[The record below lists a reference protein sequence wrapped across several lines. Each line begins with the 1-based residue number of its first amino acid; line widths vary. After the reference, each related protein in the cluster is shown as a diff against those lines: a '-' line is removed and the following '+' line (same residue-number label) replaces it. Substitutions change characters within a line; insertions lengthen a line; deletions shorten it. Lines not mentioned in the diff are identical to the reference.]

1 MHLCN
6 SALPIAAEIQAILKV
21 RTSPALYFFLWLIAL
36 HYMSSTPIFL
46 HRGHRVSAN
55 VNANTA
61 AVIGA
66 LYSRPLLTLH
76 CVVCVQGGSA
86 HQVLEPDSKSCIFGC
101 SPPPRDCTNPLV
113 RDSSFDSMRG
123 ARSMATSAAGSCSTS
138 YYQSMERT
146 DGFGPHSCM
155 SPPASALS
163 TA

>member
-1 MHLCN
+1 MMDALC
-6 SALPIAAEIQAILKV
+6 
-21 RTSPALYFFLWLIAL
+21 R
-36 HYMSSTPIFL
+36 
-46 HRGHRVSAN
+46 
-55 VNANTA
+55 
-61 AVIGA
+61 
-66 LYSRPLLTLH
+66 RPLLTLRH
-76 CVVCVQGGSA
+76 LVCVQGGSP

-138 YYQSMERT
+138 YYQSMERA
-146 DGFGPHSCM
+146 DGFGAHSCM

>member
-1 MHLCN
+1 MAARSLLREAFMADANRHSSLGADFSRRSPFTRSGKESMHLCN
-6 SALPIAAEIQAILKV
+6 GALPIAAEIQAILK
-21 RTSPALYFFLWLIAL
+21 
-36 HYMSSTPIFL
+36 
-46 HRGHRVSAN
+46 
-55 VNANTA
+55 
-61 AVIGA
+61 
-66 LYSRPLLTLH
+66 
-76 CVVCVQGGSA
+76 GGSP

-146 DGFGPHSCM
+146 DGFGAHSCM